1 MEADGDVGIVVEMV
15 VEIFY
20 REGGKACEGDGAD
33 EDDVSVRMIA
43 VDGEG
48 DDKAGILD
56 FGYLFIEQHVLV
68 VLAIEVDEGDK
79 NYDDENTLDD
89 SRDNSGC

>member
-1 MEADGDVGIVVEMV
+1 
-15 VEIFY
+15 
-20 REGGKACEGDGAD
+20 
-33 EDDVSVRMIA
+33 MIA

-89 SRDNSGC
+89 SRDNGGC

>member
-1 MEADGDVGIVVEMV
+1 MAAGGGRRKIGSEVIGGNVGRAVVDKGFV
-15 VEIFY
+15 V
-20 REGGKACEGDGAD
+20 D
-33 EDDVSVRMIA
+33 EDDVLGRMIA

-48 DDKAGILD
+48 DNKAGILD

-68 VLAIEVDEGDK
+68 VLAIEVDKGDK

-89 SRDNSGC
+89 SRDNGGC